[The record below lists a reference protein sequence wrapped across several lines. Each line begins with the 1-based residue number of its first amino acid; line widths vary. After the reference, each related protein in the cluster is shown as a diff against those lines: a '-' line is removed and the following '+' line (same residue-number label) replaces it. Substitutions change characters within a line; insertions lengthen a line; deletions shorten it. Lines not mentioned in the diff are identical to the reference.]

1 MFLLEPVC
9 LALGRRAFTD
19 DLARG
24 DWRPW
29 VSLWLGGLLCGFF
42 WEMWNL
48 WSFPKWIYHVPY
60 VGFWKVFEMPVLGYL
75 GYLPFAMELYL
86 MAQLA
91 LPRAVEVPSLGERN
105 VS

>member
-1 MFLLEPVC
+1 
-9 LALGRRAFTD
+9 
-19 DLARG
+19 
-24 DWRPW
+24 
-29 VSLWLGGLLCGFF
+29 
-42 WEMWNL
+42 MWNL

-91 LPRAVEVPSLGERN
+91 LPRQLEVPLPRAPK